1 MIYTWIAIG
10 TFVGFLIGLTTS
22 YFYQSKE
29 KSKLKDS
36 LALLEQENQKL
47 NFKSEFLSQ
56 ELESRK
62 TLAQDLSRELEELFR
77 IKSSEVL
84 EEKTKQLL
92 VLADDNF
99 KRESNSQGEILKKRD
114 EVFRQELKFLFE
126 QIQTYQNTLGSFEKD
141 REKTLGSVESQIK
154 NIIDSNNMLGQ
165 QTQSL
170 KDALA
175 RPNVRGRWGEL
186 QLKNCI
192 ELAGMSDFCDVDF
205 QQEFKEDEKVFRP
218 DMIVKL
224 PSGKRIIV
232 DAKTPME
239 FYLKYIDETNEQMK
253 AQHLDQHAK
262 RLKTHIRELGSK
274 AYNEAV
280 GAESLDY
287 VVMFLPNES
296 FLFAAIEAQK
306 DIIEYALA
314 NKVLITT
321 PPSLVGLLRA
331 IHMGWGEYK
340 VTENAKLI
348 YDYSKELQKRL
359 MTFAKG
365 FLSVEQQLEKSL
377 ETFRTAKNSFQ
388 TRVLSQARRIESLE
402 DLSQK
407 PGSAALGDSSG
418 SQAEAK
424 SLDDLESDAIEI
436 L

>member
-1 MIYTWIAIG
+1 MNMILLWSM
-10 TFVGFLIGLTTS
+10 VGVAAGALIGWLGH
-22 YFYQSKE
+22 YLWSKTKVAQLE
-29 KSKLKDS
+29 ERLQLLKQDNQN
-36 LALLEQENQKL
+36 LL
-47 NFKSEFLSQ
+47 FKTEFLSQ
-56 ELESRK
+56 ELEARK

-77 IKSSEVL
+77 IKSAEVL
-84 EEKTKQLL
+84 EEKTEKLL
-92 VLADDNF
+92 KLADDNF

-114 EVFRQELKFLFE
+114 EVFRNELKFLFE
-126 QIQTYQNTLGSFEKD
+126 QIQTYQTTLGSFEKD

-154 NIIDSNNMLGQ
+154 NIIESNTLLGQ
-165 QTQSL
+165 QTMSL

-205 QQEFKEDEKVFRP
+205 QQEFKDEKVFRP
-218 DMIVKL
+218 DMIVRL

-239 FYLKYIDETNEQMK
+239 FYLKYIDEPSEQIK
-253 AQHLDQHAK
+253 SQYLDQHAK

-314 NKVLITT
+314 NKVLIAT

-331 IHMGWGEYK
+331 AHMGWGEYK

-402 DLSQK
+402 DLGTK
-407 PGSAALGDSSG
+407 T
-418 SQAEAK
+418 EAM
-424 SLDDLESDAIEI
+424 SEESIVTVGLDDPSNL
-436 L
+436 

>member
-1 MIYTWIAIG
+1 MIYIWLAIALFLGAAIG
-10 TFVGFLIGLTTS
+10 FGLGFLL
-22 YFYQSKE
+22 
-29 KSKLKDS
+29 
-36 LALLEQENQKL
+36 NQKSNSKQKENL
-47 NFKSEFLSQ
+47 NLVNQELQKQIYKNEFLNQ
-56 ELESRK
+56 ELEARK

-77 IKSSEVL
+77 IKSAEVL
-84 EEKTKQLL
+84 EEKTQQLL
-92 VLADDNF
+92 KLADDNF
-99 KRESNSQGEILKKRD
+99 KRESDSQGEILKKRD
-114 EVFRQELKFLFE
+114 DVFRKELQFLFD
-126 QIQTYQNTLGSFEKD
+126 QLKGYQSNLGTFEKE
-141 REKTLGSVESQIK
+141 REKTMGSVENQLK
-154 NIIDSNNMLGQ
+154 NIIDSNTMLGQ

-170 KDALA
+170 KEALSK
-175 RPNVRGRWGEL
+175 PNVRGRWGEL

-239 FYLKYIDETNEQMK
+239 FYLKYIDETNEQLK
-253 AQHLDQHAK
+253 VQHLDNHAK

-306 DIIEYALA
+306 DIIEYALS

-321 PPSLVGLLRA
+321 PPSLVALLRA

-377 ETFRTAKNSFQ
+377 DTFRTAKNSFQ
-388 TRVLSQARRIESLE
+388 TRVLAQAKKIESLE
-402 DLSQK
+402 DLS
-407 PGSAALGDSSG
+407 PNTSLDSSLA
-418 SQAEAK
+418 SDVEV
-424 SLDDLESDAIEI
+424 LDNEMPSN
-436 L
+436 

>member
-1 MIYTWIAIG
+1 MMLMWIGLSLLLGGI
-10 TFVGFLIGLTTS
+10 VGFYGHYFWVKTKIIDLEANYQNGNLEKQNLT
-22 YFYQSKE
+22 YKV
-29 KSKLKDS
+29 
-36 LALLEQENQKL
+36 
-47 NFKSEFLSQ
+47 EFLTQ
-56 ELESRK
+56 ELDARK

-77 IKSSEVL
+77 IKSAEVL
-84 EEKTKQLL
+84 EEKTQQLL
-92 VLADDNF
+92 KLADDNF
-99 KRESNSQGEILKKRD
+99 KRESLSQTEILKKRD
-114 EVFRQELKFLFE
+114 DVFRHELKFLFD
-126 QIQTYQNTLGSFEKD
+126 QIQAYQVTLGGFEKD

-154 NIIDSNNMLGQ
+154 NIIESNNLLGQ
-165 QTQSL
+165 QTMSL

-205 QQEFKEDEKVFRP
+205 QQEFKDEKTFRP
-218 DMIVKL
+218 DMIVRL

-239 FYLKYIDETNEQMK
+239 FYLKYIDESSEQLK
-253 AQHLDQHAK
+253 SQYLDQHAK

-321 PPSLVGLLRA
+321 PPSLVALLRA
-331 IHMGWGEYK
+331 AYMGWGEYK

-388 TRVLSQARRIESLE
+388 TRVLSQAKRIESLE
-402 DLSQK
+402 DL
-407 PGSAALGDSSG
+407 GSMSTNISEENLILGTNEDSP
-418 SQAEAK
+418 
-424 SLDDLESDAIEI
+424 DL
-436 L
+436 